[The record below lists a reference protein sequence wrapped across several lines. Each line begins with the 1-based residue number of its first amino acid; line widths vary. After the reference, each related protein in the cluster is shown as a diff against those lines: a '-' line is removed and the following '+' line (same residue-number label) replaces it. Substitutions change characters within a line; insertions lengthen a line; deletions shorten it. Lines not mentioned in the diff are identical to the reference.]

1 MNSRWTLRLLA
12 TAVAVVWGLVAW
24 RILVPDR
31 ADAPVDALASAVP
44 ERPTI
49 AAETLRADYP
59 DPFLKGAPAPPPARR
74 PLQPQQRPVQGKPRR
89 TPPRAVHLASFAA
102 AGRTFHVVTLDD
114 RPYELQRGDTAAG
127 FRLRGADA
135 DSLYLEREGLVYGIE
150 RCAR

>member
-31 ADAPVDALASAVP
+31 AAAPVDAPASAILKP
-44 ERPTI
+44 PTI
-49 AAETLRADYP
+49 ATETLRADYP
-59 DPFLKGAPAPPPARR
+59 DPFLKGAPTPPHARY
-74 PLQPQQRPVQGKPRR
+74 PLPPQQRPVQVKLRR
-89 TPPRAVHLASFAA
+89 TPPHATHLASFTA

-135 DSLYLEREGLVYGIE
+135 DSLYLEREGLIYGIE